1 MRYSSMVNVVLILFT
16 VLFVAC
22 RPPVDGCTPGE
33 ERCAGGPGGVP
44 QVCLGDDRSN
54 SRWTNADRP
63 CRDHDPVNGEAVVCC
78 RTHST
83 YANRDLTTCVPQ
95 NVCLPVA
102 DSGVQVRDAEV
113 AE

>member
-1 MRYSSMVNVVLILFT
+1 MRYSSMANVVLILAALA
-16 VLFVAC
+16 LFGAC

-33 ERCAGGPGGVP
+33 ERCAGGAGGVP
-44 QVCLGDDRSN
+44 QVCLGDDKSN

-63 CRDHDPVNGEAVVCC
+63 CRDHDPVNGQTVVCC
-78 RTHST
+78 RTHSD

-95 NVCLPVA
+95 NACLPVA
-102 DSGVQVRDAEV
+102 DAGRDAGV